1 MYKREGPEFDLLRR
15 QVASFSVE
23 TNMERKAWTR
33 EDIIVA
39 YALYCVT
46 PMSKINIS
54 NKVIQ
59 EVAKLIGASTGSLNA
74 RMQNFRAVDPRQTSS
89 LGRIAKMDRDVYEEF
104 RHDWGTLSLQAEQIT
119 GLSLFDAD
127 PVNGAKPLSSLTD
140 RNRVSRERHFFRSS
154 VLSAYE
160 YRCCISGQTLPAMLV
175 ASHIKPFQKCRS
187 GSDRMN
193 PENGLCLNV
202 FYDKAF
208 DQGYITVDPSLT
220 IRVSKRVEDFP
231 DAFTEKWL
239 LGLQGES
246 IILPSRFRPR
256 DEFLEYHND
265 VVFKG

>member
-1 MYKREGPEFDLLRR
+1 M
-15 QVASFSVE
+15 
-23 TNMERKAWTR
+23 
-33 EDIIVA
+33 A

-46 PMSKINIS
+46 PMSKINTS

-89 LGRIAKMDRDVYEEF
+89 LGRIAKMDREVFEEF
-104 RHDWGTLSLQAEQIT
+104 QHDWGTLSLQAESIT
-119 GLSLFDAD
+119 GLALFDAD
-127 PVNGAKPLSSLTD
+127 PLNGAKRLSSLT
-140 RNRVSRERHFFRSS
+140 NRSQVSRERQFFRRA
-154 VLSAYE
+154 VLSSYE
-160 YRCCISGQTLPAMLV
+160 YRCCISGQTLPDMLI
-175 ASHIKPFQKCRS
+175 ASHIKPFNICRS
-187 GSDRMN
+187 ANDRTT

-208 DQGYITVDPSLT
+208 DQGYITVDSSLT

-246 IILPSRFRPR
+246 IMLPSRFRPR

>member
-1 MYKREGPEFDLLRR
+1 
-15 QVASFSVE
+15 
-23 TNMERKAWTR
+23 MERKAWTR
-33 EDIIVA
+33 ENIIVA

-46 PMSKINIS
+46 PMSKINMS
-54 NKVIQ
+54 NKVIL
-59 EVAKLIGASTGSLNA
+59 EVAALSERSPSSLVM
-74 RMQNFRAVDPRQTSS
+74 RMLNFRAIDPKA
-89 LGRIAKMDRDVYEEF
+89 LGKMNHTAKMDRDVYEEF

-140 RNRVSRERHFFRSS
+140 RNRVSRERHFFRSA